1 MYLQYQYIEHPYY
14 GPSHSCFTRNIKNI
28 FRMKKVQIFRETLS
42 FLKDFQDVEMVSNDG
57 YLQILYLLDE
67 CEVGWVVL
75 QHSLE
80 VLGGGRGQHQSKSC
94 PSLSWP
100 WHSRIGLSE
109 CKWQWS
115 NSKVNLCTHTHTL
128 DATEIHILFITLKIV
143 LYAKLSESSGII
155 SFLATYQS

>member
-1 MYLQYQYIEHPYY
+1 MYRQYQCIEHPHY

-57 YLQILYLLDE
+57 YFWNLGLYLLDE

-115 NSKVNLCTHTHTL
+115 NSKVNLCTHTHIRCYWNT
-128 DATEIHILFITLKIV
+128 H
-143 LYAKLSESSGII
+143 
-155 SFLATYQS
+155 SFHFCLLWWIPLQFSWSRVF